1 MARAQGAR
9 AQMALAF
16 ETVYGT
22 PPGSGYTQMPFITSS
37 LAAEQPLLASELLG
51 YGRDPRAPLL
61 DAITTDGDVE
71 VPIDAVGFGFWLKAA
86 FGAPTSAGTV
96 AATGTITFAVQP
108 LVNSTLTFNGTVFT
122 FVASGAVGNQINIG
136 ANLAATVTALAV
148 VLNANGTVGG
158 TFATYVATATA
169 ISITRGVLGVAG
181 NTFTLAASLAPASN
195 GTVSAATLT
204 GGLNSHTY
212 LSGSWALPS
221 MSIEVG
227 MPEVPRFA
235 MYSGCVLDALSWSME
250 RSGLLSSKVMMVA
263 QGEAIAAVTGAGT
276 PAAITLKRFGH
287 FNGAIKRDGVALGN
301 IVSADVT
308 YANNLDR
315 IETIRSDAKIDGA
328 DPTIAALTGKIEVRF
343 ADTTLLT
350 QAINGTAAALEFSYA
365 LGSGESLTLTAHAVY
380 LPRPRIEIKGPKGV
394 QASFDWQAA
403 LATSPARMCTVVL
416 VNTLAGYP

>member
-22 PPGSGYTQMPFITSS
+22 PPGSGFTQMPFITSS

-96 AATGTITFAVQP
+96 AATGAITFSAQP
-108 LVNSTLTFNGTVFT
+108 LANSTLTINGTAFT
-122 FVASGAVGNQINIG
+122 FVASGAVGNQVNIG
-136 ANLAATVTALAV
+136 ANLAATMTALAV
-148 VLNANGTVGG
+148 ALNASVVAGVAL
-158 TFATYVATATA
+158 ATYTGTATA
-169 ISITRGVLGVAG
+169 LTMVHDTLGSAG
-181 NTFTLAASLAPASN
+181 NTFTLAASISPASN

-204 GGLNSHTY
+204 GGLNSHTF
-212 LSGSWALPS
+212 LSGNWTLPS
-221 MSIEVG
+221 LSIEVG

-235 MYSGCVLDALSWSME
+235 MYAGCVLDQLSWQMQ
-250 RSGLLSSKVMMVA
+250 RSGLLSCKATLIA
-263 QGEAIAAVTGAGT
+263 QGETIAAVTGAGT
-276 PAAITLKRFGH
+276 PATIALKRFGH

-343 ADTTLLT
+343 ADTMLLT
-350 QAINGTAAALEFSYA
+350 QAINGTAAALEFSYT

-403 LATSPARMCTVVL
+403 SAVSPARMCTAVL
-416 VNTLAGYP
+416 INTVAAY

>member
-16 ETVYGT
+16 ETVYGS
-22 PPGSGYTQMPFITSS
+22 PPAAGYTQMPFITSS

-86 FGAPTSAGTV
+86 FGAPTTAGTV
-96 AATGTITFAVQP
+96 AATGTITFSAQPAVNAT
-108 LVNSTLTFNGTVFT
+108 VTINGTAFT
-122 FVASGAVGNQINIG
+122 FVASGATGNQVNIG
-136 ANLAATVTALAV
+136 ANLAATLTALATA
-148 VLNANGTVGG
+148 LNASVVPGVAL
-158 TFATYVATATA
+158 ATYTGTATA
-169 ISITRGVLGVAG
+169 LTIVHDTLG
-181 NTFTLAASLAPASN
+181 NTGNSFTLAASTSPASN
-195 GTVSAATLT
+195 GAVSGATLS
-204 GGLNSHTY
+204 GGLNAHTFM
-212 LSGSWALPS
+212 SGNWTLPS
-221 MSIEVG
+221 MSIEVA

-235 MYSGCVLDALSWSME
+235 MYSGCMLDALSWTME
-250 RSGLLSSKVMMVA
+250 RSGLLGAKATLVA
-263 QGEAIAAVTGAGT
+263 QGETIAGATGAGT
-276 PAAITLKRFGH
+276 PAAIAMKRFGH

-301 IVSADVT
+301 IVSADLT

-350 QAINGTAAALEFSYA
+350 QAINGTAAALEFSYV
-365 LGSGESLTLTAHAVY
+365 LPSGESLTVTAHAVY

-416 VNTLAGYP
+416 VNSIGTY